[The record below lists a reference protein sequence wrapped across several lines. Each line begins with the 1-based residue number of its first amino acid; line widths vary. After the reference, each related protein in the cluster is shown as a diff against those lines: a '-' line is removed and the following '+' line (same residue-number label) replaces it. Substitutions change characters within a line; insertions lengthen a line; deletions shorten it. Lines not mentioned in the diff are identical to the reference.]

1 MLTLRTADVDARAAA
16 RDTHTPARITIVQRS
31 DSGFSAMLRSAF
43 KADPTPAVLIG
54 RDGRI
59 LQLTAGGSGIVWVE
73 TSGRFTEWQREMVQ
87 EVTAAFEA
95 AYPTLVKPR
104 RSDPETTR
112 AEAARRIATTQ
123 PAVTPTRE
131 ALDRIVGISEEA
143 GMYEATTPKP
153 RKKRAAKKTPP
164 TPFTFGS

>member
-1 MLTLRTADVDARAAA
+1 
-16 RDTHTPARITIVQRS
+16 
-31 DSGFSAMLRSAF
+31 MLRSAL

-54 RDGRI
+54 HDGRI

-112 AEAARRIATTQ
+112 AEAARRIVTPPPPT
-123 PAVTPTRE
+123 VTPTRE
-131 ALDRIVGISEEA
+131 ALNRIVGISEEA

-153 RKKRAAKKTPP
+153 RKKRAAKKTAP
-164 TPFTFGS
+164 TPFTFET